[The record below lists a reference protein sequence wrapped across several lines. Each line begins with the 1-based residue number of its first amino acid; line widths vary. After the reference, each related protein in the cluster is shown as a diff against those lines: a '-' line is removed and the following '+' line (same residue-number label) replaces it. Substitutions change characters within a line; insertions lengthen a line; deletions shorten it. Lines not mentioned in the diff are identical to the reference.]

1 MGAFRDFF
9 KGLFGGIKEIP
20 EKISELIVKMD
31 FIVIFLS
38 TLKEDIEDIPE
49 KIKSYWFE
57 SKKWFYVQTIKQF
70 DSVSKLE
77 KGFKTIPS
85 DIREDA
91 EIIVIYEDHKE
102 KLTAEGYLTPVDRV
116 LNPVAKGIKGG
127 VKLVTDAALENL
139 TPVFEDFMKA
149 ENIPEHE
156 RAQIRKIASSG
167 EFGLNAVVGFM
178 LGHFLSPILST
189 SLAPA
194 WEGMGQ
200 IAWKTLPVRLAE
212 PNILVRLKY
221 KGLITES
228 FYIEQLR
235 KQGIGEE
242 VQKLYEED
250 FLFYPNP
257 HDLVTWQAREVYEP
271 NMIKKYGLED
281 ELENVLKD
289 PFYKAGMN
297 DEQIRN
303 FWIAHWTHPPWTVIR
318 NMLFRTDLTEEDVWD
333 WFKTIEIPPFWRDK
347 YIEIAY
353 NPVGRVDLR
362 RLYKEGIYDREE
374 VKAGYIALGNSP
386 EISEHLTAWTEK
398 AYAPDSKELTKTE
411 ILKNYRIEEIGKDK
425 ATEMLT
431 SLDYDAEEVE
441 FILAYEDYKIAH
453 KEKEDEAELL
463 LVEILNGT
471 ITYEAFKGSIEGLG
485 FNVKVTNR
493 YLNKATK
500 TLRAQIKLPSKED
513 LTKWFSKGIISEAEF
528 VTMMS
533 GLKYRSE
540 DINRYLEELKSKT

>member
-1 MGAFRDFF
+1 MGVFRDFF
-9 KGLFGGIKEIP
+9 TDIFGKIKEIP
-20 EKISELIVKMD
+20 DKISEVIVKLD
-31 FIVIFLS
+31 FIVIFL
-38 TLKEDIEDIPE
+38 TALKEDIEDIPE
-49 KIKSYWFE
+49 KIKSYWLE

-77 KGFKTIPS
+77 KGFKTMPL

-91 EIIVIYEDHKE
+91 EIKVVYEDRKE
-102 KLTAEGYLTPVDRV
+102 KLTAEGYLTPADRI

-139 TPVFEDFMKA
+139 TPIFEDFMKA
-149 ENIPEHE
+149 ENIPEKE
-156 RAQIRKIASSG
+156 RTQIRAIASSG

-200 IAWKTLPVRLAE
+200 QAWKVLPVRLAE
-212 PNILVRLKY
+212 PSILLRLKY
-221 KGLITES
+221 RGLITEE
-228 FYIEQLR
+228 FYIAQLR
-235 KQGIGEE
+235 KQGIGED
-242 VQKLYEED
+242 VQKLYEDE
-250 FLFYPNP
+250 FLFYPGP

-271 NMIKKYGLED
+271 AMVEKYGLEE

-289 PFYKAGMN
+289 PFYRAGMN

-303 FWIAHWTHPPWTVIR
+303 FWVAHWEHPPWTVIR
-318 NMLFRTDLTEEDVWD
+318 SMLFRTDLTEEDVWD

-362 RLYKEGIYDREE
+362 RLYKEGIYTREQ
-374 VKAGYIALGNSP
+374 VKKGYLALGSSP
-386 EISEHLTAWTEK
+386 EIAEHLTAWTEK

-411 ILKNYRIEEIGKDK
+411 ILKNYRVEAIDK
-425 ATEMLT
+425 TKASEMLT
-431 SLDYDAEEVE
+431 SLEYDVDEVE
-441 FILAYEDYKIAH
+441 FILAYEDYKIGL
-453 KEKEDEAELL
+453 KIKEDEAELL

-471 ITYEAFKGSIEGLG
+471 ISYEAFEESIKALG
-485 FNVKVTNR
+485 FSVKVSNR

-500 TLRAQIKLPSKED
+500 RLRAQIKLPSKED
-513 LTKWFSKGIISEAEF
+513 ITKWLSLAIITETEF
-528 VTMMS
+528 ITMMS

-540 DINRYLEELKSKT
+540 DINRYLEEIKKEK